1 MKFIKY
7 LFLALPW
14 LVVLSFIVFMPWT
27 IEHVTTAGIK
37 TAALLCAFETLFYEN
52 KLHQYCKRRA
62 ALKTKSKGE

>member
-14 LVVLSFIVFMPWT
+14 LVVLSFITDMLWT
-27 IEHVTTAGIK
+27 IQHVTSAGVK

-52 KLHQYCKRRA
+52 KLRQYYERKA
-62 ALKTKSKGE
+62 ELKTKSK